1 MSSINRRGILA
12 GGLAT
17 IFSIFNSPVFAA
29 VGPTLKPKRV
39 GEIIDLHDKRY
50 TAIKSGKKIIWNKGV
65 PIPVASPAT
74 PKASSTLSP
83 AASVETKPAAGP
95 AGITEIR
102 IASSSNLAEGET
114 KIFINKDKSGRGKPY
129 ILTRSS
135 NGVVAFD
142 NVCTHAGCGVEV
154 EAHKLICKCHS
165 SYFDGVTGKAISG
178 PANAPLKSYDV
189 KEVSGEIF
197 VLDFPW

>member
-12 GGLAT
+12 GALASV
-17 IFSIFNSPVFAA
+17 FSIFNSLVFAA
-29 VGPTLKPKRV
+29 DGPTLKPKRV
-39 GEIIDLHDKRY
+39 GEILDWHDKRF

-65 PIPVASPAT
+65 PIPVASATT
-74 PKASSTLSP
+74 PKASSTPSP

-114 KIFINKDKSGRGKPY
+114 KIFINKDKFGRGKPY

-135 NGVVAFD
+135 KGVVAFD
-142 NVCTHAGCGVEV
+142 NICTHEGCGVEV
-154 EAHKLICKCHS
+154 EAKKLICKCHI

-189 KEVSGEIF
+189 KEVGGEIF

>member
-39 GEIIDLHDKRY
+39 GEIIDWHDKRY

-74 PKASSTLSP
+74 PKASSTPSP

>member
-1 MSSINRRGILA
+1 VEYWLA
-12 GGLAT
+12 RWHQF
-17 IFSIFNSPVFAA
+17 FSIFNSSVFAA

-39 GEIIDLHDKRY
+39 GEILDWHDKRY

-74 PKASSTLSP
+74 SKASSTPSP
-83 AASVETKPAAGP
+83 AASVETKPATGP

>member
-17 IFSIFNSPVFAA
+17 IFSIFTSAVFAA
-29 VGPTLKPKRV
+29 DGPTLKPKQIGQVIVWR
-39 GEIIDLHDKRY
+39 DKKY
-50 TAIKSGKKIIWNKGV
+50 TAIKSGKKIIWDKGA
-65 PIPVASPAT
+65 PIPVTSSAT
-74 PKASSTLSP
+74 PKASPTPSTI
-83 AASVETKPAAGP
+83 ASVGAKPAAGP
-95 AGITEIR
+95 AGITEIK
-102 IASSSNLAEGET
+102 IATSPSLAEGET
-114 KIFINKDKSGRGKPY
+114 KIFMNKDKFGRGKPY

-142 NVCTHAGCGVEV
+142 NICTHEGCGVEL
-154 EAHKLICKCHS
+154 EAKKLICKCHI
-165 SYFDGVTGKAISG
+165 SYFDGLTGKAISG

-189 KEVSGEIF
+189 KEINGEIF